1 MECGVEAGDANKA
14 GTRPGEPGAAS
25 GFTLSKQRSIPI
37 RRRSNVQNPVPAVR
51 IYVNGLRPPY
61 STGKPLH
68 FAVSAVESNLACT
81 RWDPWGDAFR
91 LPRAR
96 GMLTGV
102 RKGTR
107 SHCVG
112 SNSSA
117 NHAHGRGRL
126 PHRPTSMLRPEPPED
141 PCSSPQTA
149 VFPCPVRRA
158 TREFR
163 LRASWPPA

>member
-1 MECGVEAGDANKA
+1 VEAGDANKA
-14 GTRPGEPGAAS
+14 GTRPEEPGSAS
-25 GFTLSKQRSIPI
+25 GCTLSEQRSIPI
-37 RRRSNVQNPVPAVR
+37 RSSSVERTKPVPC
-51 IYVNGLRPPY
+51 RPNLCKRPAPY
-61 STGKPLH
+61 SKGMPLH

-91 LPRAR
+91 LPRPR
-96 GMLTGV
+96 GMLTGA
-102 RKGTR
+102 RKGPR

-126 PHRPTSMLRPEPPED
+126 PYRPTSVPRPEPQED
-141 PCSSPQTA
+141 PCSSPRTA
-149 VFPCPVRRA
+149 VFPCPVRHA

-163 LRASWPPA
+163 PRASWPPA